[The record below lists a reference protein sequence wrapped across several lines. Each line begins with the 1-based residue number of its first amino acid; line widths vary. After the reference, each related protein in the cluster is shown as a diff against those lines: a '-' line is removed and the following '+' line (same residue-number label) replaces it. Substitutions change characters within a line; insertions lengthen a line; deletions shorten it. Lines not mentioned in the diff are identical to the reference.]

1 MTVTTLPRE
10 PRIPRPTLAEQLAAD
25 LAEQIVAG
33 RRPPG
38 ATLEEV
44 HLAAE
49 FSVSRTPVR
58 EALCQLGATGL
69 VEHRPRRGAVVA
81 RPDAERLHG
90 MFRVMAELEALAATV
105 WAGGMTARDRR
116 ALDQMH
122 TVMAEMVRGSRLAEY
137 RAANVEFHRRL
148 YAGAGN
154 EYLAELAGATRQRL
168 APFRASQLKRR
179 SACKDPTPSTARSR
193 RRLRVQ
199 MASAPRIPARRH
211 LNSTEAAWISTF
223 LQLMRPIPGRRLAGP
238 ALRRD
243 ETTRGPR
250 PYARQRRRAGADGR
264 ALRRVGRHDAR
275 TPAGRAAGHLATHRT
290 DRAVR
295 HPLD

>member
-116 ALDQMH
+116 ALDQLH

-137 RAANVEFHRRL
+137 PGGECGVPPAALCRC
-148 YAGAGN
+148 G
-154 EYLAELAGATRQRL
+154 Q
-168 APFRASQLKRR
+168 
-179 SACKDPTPSTARSR
+179 
-193 RRLRVQ
+193 
-199 MASAPRIPARRH
+199 
-211 LNSTEAAWISTF
+211 
-223 LQLMRPIPGRRLAGP
+223 
-238 ALRRD
+238 
-243 ETTRGPR
+243 
-250 PYARQRRRAGADGR
+250 
-264 ALRRVGRHDAR
+264 
-275 TPAGRAAGHLATHRT
+275 
-290 DRAVR
+290 
-295 HPLD
+295 